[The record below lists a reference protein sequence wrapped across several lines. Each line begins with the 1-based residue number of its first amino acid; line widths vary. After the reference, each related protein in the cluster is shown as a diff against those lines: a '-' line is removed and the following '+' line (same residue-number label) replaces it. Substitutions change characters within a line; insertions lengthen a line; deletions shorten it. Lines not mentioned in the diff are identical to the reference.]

1 MSRTRKDNRIL
12 KVERGW
18 NRYSAYDTGFTVD
31 EDRKYRSSWKDSGRC
46 NKSHRNTQKQCSKL
60 ARVRIGV
67 MERKMFEEGEDTYDF
82 R

>member
-12 KVERGW
+12 KSERGW
-18 NRYSAYDTGFTVD
+18 NRCSACDTGFDID

-46 NKSHRNTQKQCSKL
+46 NKSHRNAQKQCSKL

-67 MERKMFEEGEDTYDF
+67 IESKMREEGEDTYDCD
-82 R
+82 

>member
-31 EDRKYRSSWKDSGRC
+31 EDRKYRSSWKDGGRF
-46 NKSHRNTQKQCSKL
+46 NKSHRNAQKQCSKL

-67 MERKMFEEGEDTYDF
+67 TERKMFEEGEDTYDF